1 MSKTALVTGGAKG
14 IGLGSIRAL
23 ARQGWNVAFT
33 GRDEDALRAA
43 EQEMRQ
49 AGVQAVGIS
58 HSVTDEAGWAAVI
71 EVVLDRFGSL
81 DALVCNAGI
90 SPKRNGLPVPFLEAD
105 DAIWQET
112 FATNLYGVIYGM
124 RAALPVM
131 VKAGAGS
138 IVIVSSIAGM
148 TTINDVSAHYAA
160 SKAAVLGLMRQT
172 ASTFGPV
179 GVRIN
184 AVAPGRTLTDSL
196 KALND
201 VNREAAHAA
210 IALRRD
216 GLPEEV
222 GEAIAFLCGTGSA
235 YITGECL
242 QVTGG
247 WKMFYNIKR
256 SAHAAALA
264 AGTTNLTL

>member
-1 MSKTALVTGGAKG
+1 
-14 IGLGSIRAL
+14 
-23 ARQGWNVAFT
+23 
-33 GRDEDALRAA
+33 
-43 EQEMRQ
+43 
-49 AGVQAVGIS
+49 
-58 HSVTDEAGWAAVI
+58 
-71 EVVLDRFGSL
+71 
-81 DALVCNAGI
+81 
-90 SPKRNGLPVPFLEAD
+90 
-105 DAIWQET
+105 
-112 FATNLYGVIYGM
+112 
-124 RAALPVM
+124 
-131 VKAGAGS
+131 
-138 IVIVSSIAGM
+138 
-148 TTINDVSAHYAA
+148 
-160 SKAAVLGLMRQT
+160 MRQT

-247 WKMFYNIKR
+247 WKMF
-256 SAHAAALA
+256 
-264 AGTTNLTL
+264 